1 MVHAEGRVGAKFKPS
16 RRHAAAH
23 QRIAKEVR
31 PPSLAGSHCD
41 DDVALSNDDVA
52 LGNDDVALSN
62 DDVALGATRNSHRRQ
77 VGGKMMNHRRGR
89 GQELGPVISTKH
101 GDETVSQ

>member
-23 QRIAKEVR
+23 QRIAKVVT

-41 DDVALSNDDVA
+41 DDVALCD
-52 LGNDDVALSN
+52 DDVALSN
-62 DDVALGATRNSHRRQ
+62 DDVAWERRATAT
-77 VGGKMMNHRRGR
+77 GGGRLDDESSRRGR
-89 GQELGPVISTKH
+89 RQELGPVLY
-101 GDETVSQ
+101 